1 MQKMNYA
8 RHAAAAGMALF
19 ALASPLTAKVA
30 LADEIDIV
38 ITHVK
43 ALDAFDELSKGDT
56 FAKVTIGKDVQS
68 TPVISQQAEIKPDWK
83 IVQKVKP
90 GKHDVKVEIFDKDVS
105 VDDAID
111 INKVANRRPL
121 EFTVDTR
128 SCRIEGFSQTYKCGD
143 IIKRAGEEKKKA
155 EITFVVKVKK

>member
-1 MQKMNYA
+1 
-8 RHAAAAGMALF
+8 MALF

-30 LADEIDIV
+30 MADEIDIV

-43 ALDAFDELSKGDT
+43 ALDAFDDLSKGDT
-56 FAKVTIGKDVQS
+56 FARVTIGKDVQT
-68 TPVISQQAEIKPDWK
+68 TPVIEQEADIKPDWK
-83 IVQKVKP
+83 VVHKVKP

-105 VDDAID
+105 VDDPID

-128 SCRIEGFSQTYKCGD
+128 SCRIDGLLAELLNAATSSRAPA
-143 IIKRAGEEKKKA
+143 KRKRRPRSPSS
-155 EITFVVKVKK
+155 